1 MNLKFFLFLLF
12 IVAAPSVFAQQA
24 RFDEA
29 TSLLEQQNFREAIDL
44 YKSIAQEGHH
54 SGALWLN
61 MGVAYARLD
70 SMGMAK
76 FYLLQAEEYE
86 ETKMLAQKGLIF
98 VNERLSRRSAVLP
111 PLPWERFFR
120 FLISSVGITP
130 MFILSFLMLYLGV
143 TSIILSWFFSQNRKH
158 YYVGGLSAIG
168 FSVIIFACSF
178 YMNYIEN
185 RYGTGVLTDRQS
197 VVYEEPNR
205 NSAPVS
211 TAYEGYT
218 MRVDFKESTEHSGWN
233 YIRLENGM
241 YGWVES
247 DALSIF

>member
-1 MNLKFFLFLLF
+1 MKMKSCLFLLF
-12 IVAAPSVFAQQA
+12 ISITPTLFAQQA

-29 TSLLEQQNFREAIDL
+29 TSLLEQQNYSQAIDL
-44 YKSIAQEGHH
+44 YQSIAQEGHQ

-76 FYLLQAEEYE
+76 YYLLQAQKFE
-86 ETKMLAQKGLIF
+86 ETEISAQEGLIYI
-98 VNERLSRRSAVLP
+98 NERLSRRSAVLP
-111 PLPWERFFR
+111 PLPWERFFH
-120 FLISSVGITP
+120 FLINSIGITS
-130 MFILSFLMLYLGV
+130 MFILAFLTLYLGV
-143 TSIILSWFFSQNRKH
+143 TSIILSWFYGHNRKLFH
-158 YYVGGLSAIG
+158 LGGLTTIG
-168 FSVIIFACSF
+168 LSVIIFACSF

-185 RYGTGVLTDRQS
+185 RYGTGVLTDRQAM
-197 VVYEEPNR
+197 VYEQPNS

-218 MRVDFKESTEHSGWN
+218 MRVDLKESSESSGWN

-247 DALSIF
+247 DALSVF